1 MGLKADILKVGDA
14 LVGWPIAVL
23 LAPFARR
30 GAPGSGPGGGPGV
43 KEAGAA
49 PPPPRRVL
57 VIRPG
62 GIGDAVLFLP
72 MLAELRRA
80 WPQAEID
87 LLVEKR
93 NAGVVR
99 GLGLVDRVL
108 LYDRLPGDLPRAL
121 ATRYDVVVDT
131 EQYHRASAIAAFLT
145 GAPRRIGFGTNV
157 RRRLLT
163 DPIPYDQSIYEARSF
178 LELARRATG
187 REPHWDPEQPFL
199 PLDAEAIRFAEQ
211 ALAPLGD
218 LPLVAIHPGASIPE
232 RRWPPE
238 RYAEVAA
245 RLAGEG
251 IGIVVLG
258 GPEDVKSAA
267 VVAARL
273 AGQPVVD
280 VAGKSTLAQAAAI
293 VSKVDVYVSADTGV
307 LHLAYAVGTR
317 TVHLFGPGVLSK
329 WGPPGHRFRSIA
341 ADARCSPCTV
351 YGYTPPCNQG
361 NVCMLRIEPERV
373 VREVLAQLEVT
384 GHVPRAAGPS

>member
-14 LVGWPIAVL
+14 LAGWPIAVL

-30 GAPGSGPGGGPGV
+30 AAPGQAPGSDRTVPL
-43 KEAGAA
+43 
-49 PPPPRRVL
+49 PPRRAL

-87 LLVEKR
+87 LLAEKR

-108 LYDRLPGDLPRAL
+108 LYDRFPGDLPRAL
-121 ATRYDVVVDT
+121 AVRYDVVIDT
-131 EQYHRASAIAAFLT
+131 EQYHRASAIVAFLT
-145 GAPRRIGFGTNV
+145 RAPRRIGFGTNV

-163 DPIPYDQSIYEARSF
+163 DPLPYDQSIYEARSF

-187 REPHWDPEQPFL
+187 REPHWDPERPFL
-199 PLDAEAIRFAEQ
+199 PLDADAVRFAEGV
-211 ALAPLGD
+211 LAPLGD
-218 LPLVAIHPGASIPE
+218 RPLVAIHPGASIPE

-245 RLAGEG
+245 QLAGKG

-258 GPEDVKSAA
+258 GREDVQAAA
-267 VVAARL
+267 VIAQRL
-273 AGQPVVD
+273 AGQPAVN
-280 VAGKSTLAQAAAI
+280 VAGQSTLAEAAAL

-341 ADARCSPCTV
+341 ADAPCSPCTV

-361 NVCMLRIEPERV
+361 NVCMLRIEPDRV
-373 VREVLAQLEVT
+373 VREVLAQLGVA
-384 GHVPRAAGPS
+384 GRIPRPEGRP